1 MTKTENEGSSKGSK
15 APDDPQLKLFEDPL
29 PRRPR
34 SPDAVFE
41 RADAQDFTGYRENDL
56 FEHKQV
62 GIHAND
68 LGEYLSMWANTKPD
82 GGLIVVGIHAKT
94 RELLGCRSAEEP
106 KINAL
111 KSTQANFCP
120 DARAEV
126 KEVPFRRSNED
137 EDDFLL
143 LFRVPFNGRKVVRHV
158 NGKAYWRIGEDK
170 REIPPEVIRE
180 LENDFGQ
187 ATFEQE
193 SCGLP
198 YPDGFDMEL
207 IATWADTVKA
217 AKGWDSATSNE
228 QVLVNLHLGRLT
240 GQPPR
245 FLPNMAC
252 AMLFALDPVSL
263 IAGCKSHCLRF
274 RGEHEGTGADYSP
287 LKDDFF
293 EGTVPQVIEQTAKWL
308 DAQLRNFTRQD
319 AGGKFHNRHEYPRE
333 AWYEVVV
340 NACVHRSY
348 GLRNSFVSVKMFN
361 DHLTVESPGG
371 FMPTVSPDNIYDTTP
386 HPRNPHLYQAMWYLE
401 FVRCNNEGAKRIRD
415 YMAKADLPPP
425 EFSERTKN
433 YSFVRVTLKND
444 ITNRKLWSDEDS
456 MKVLGQSLF
465 EQLSEEERQVVNYVI
480 EYGKI
485 NTSDAQRLTQFSWPK
500 SNRMLHRLVDRG
512 ILTHVKNVAPGKER
526 DPNAHFILRKPNGTR
541 PSRSS
546 EEE

>member
-1 MTKTENEGSSKGSK
+1 MTKRQREGSDKESK
-15 APDDPQLKLFEDPL
+15 AADEQLELFEDPL

-41 RADAQDFTGYRENDL
+41 RAEAVDLAQFRENDL
-56 FEHKQV
+56 FEHKLV

-68 LGEYLSMWANTKPD
+68 LGEYVTMWANTKPD
-82 GGLIVVGIHAKT
+82 GGLIVVGLSKT
-94 RELLGCRSAEEP
+94 RELLGCRGADET

-111 KSTQANFCP
+111 KSAPVNFCP
-120 DARAEV
+120 DARV
-126 KEVPFRRSNED
+126 DIREVPFRRSNDD

-143 LFRVPFNGRKVVRHV
+143 LFRVRFNGRKVVRHV
-158 NGKAYWRIGEDK
+158 NGKAYWRIGEEK
-170 REIPPEVIRE
+170 REITAEVAKE

-193 SCGLP
+193 SCGIA
-198 YPDGFDMEL
+198 YPDGFDRGL
-207 IATWADTVKA
+207 IGRWAETVKA
-217 AKGWDSATSNE
+217 AKGWDADTSDE
-228 QVLVNLHLGRLT
+228 QVLMNLHLGKLT
-240 GQPPR
+240 SQPVQ
-245 FLPNMAC
+245 FFPNMAC
-252 AMLFALDPVSL
+252 ALLFANDPVSL

-319 AGGKFHNRHEYPRE
+319 ADGKFHNRHEYPRE
-333 AWYEVVV
+333 AWYEALV

-348 GLRNSFVSVKMFN
+348 GLRNCFVSVKMFN
-361 DHLTVESPGG
+361 DHLMVESPGG
-371 FMPTVSPDNIYDTTP
+371 FMPTISPENIYDTP
-386 HPRNPHLYQAMWYLE
+386 PQPRNPHLYQAMWFLE

-415 YMAKADLPPP
+415 YMAKADLPLP
-425 EFSERTKN
+425 EFSERSKN
-433 YSFVRVTLKND
+433 YSFVRVILRND
-444 ITNRKLWSDEDS
+444 IQKRKLWSDEDS

-465 EQLSEEERQVVNYVI
+465 EQLTDEERQVVNYVI

-485 NTSDAQRLTQFSWPK
+485 NTSDAQRLTQFSWPR
-500 SNRMLHRLVDRG
+500 SSRMLHRLVQRG
-512 ILTHVKNVAPGKER
+512 VLSHVKNVAPGKER
-526 DPNAHFILRKPNGTR
+526 DPNAHFVLRKPNG
-541 PSRSS
+541 SRRLISP